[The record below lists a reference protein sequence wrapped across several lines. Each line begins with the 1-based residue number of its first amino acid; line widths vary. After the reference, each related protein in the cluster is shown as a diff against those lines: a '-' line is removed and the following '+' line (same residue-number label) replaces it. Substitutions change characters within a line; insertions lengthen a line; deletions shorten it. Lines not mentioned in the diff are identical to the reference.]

1 MFILHILYLQ
11 SPLGLQSNS
20 SHRRCWRNLYN
31 HGWFKSFADLHCS
44 GFWRKWSGSF
54 PVEIFVFFD
63 NIYINNLKRV
73 NAFALFDLCVSFLP
87 SVLVVYV
94 VRRRRKLSLI
104 QTRFL
109 KKYFKTYKQ
118 VVGKFALRG
127 FGGAVVRVSGASVLM
142 GPRWRS
148 G

>member
-1 MFILHILYLQ
+1 MWGKRGPFRSVPFYCLYHQTIKTSILHIVYLQ

-31 HGWFKSFADLHCS
+31 HGWFKSFADFHCS
-44 GFWRKWSGSF
+44 SFWRKRSRSF

-73 NAFALFDLCVSFLP
+73 NAFVLFDLFVSFFP

-94 VRRRRKLSLI
+94 ARRRRKLPLI
-104 QTRFL
+104 QTRFSRC
-109 KKYFKTYKQ
+109 
-118 VVGKFALRG
+118 V
-127 FGGAVVRVSGASVLM
+127 
-142 GPRWRS
+142 
-148 G
+148 